1 MWLSREVGLFL
12 ETAARSLLVLFAAVI
27 WRSRLMKV
35 HLGARVTPPT
45 ETYLP
50 PVISL
55 VSISYL
61 SCSRGWGNT
70 VRPCDQ
76 REKDMSCF
84 NITND
89 CCWFGLIFFFW
100 NKVSC
105 GPGWPPTPCVVRDAF
120 VVEVLLPLTCAGFQA
135 CHNTQLL
142 HDSRQTLHL
151 VLFLSCP
158 ADYTAFSFV
167 LLGIKMTFNPLALF
181 IAYYKTREKFL

>member
-1 MWLSREVGLFL
+1 MLPGHCAGAVCCRHLEVQADESPPGCSCDASYRDIPTTSHFINQYKLSVMLKGLG
-12 ETAARSLLVLFAAVI
+12 
-27 WRSRLMKV
+27 K
-35 HLGARVTPPT
+35 HCPT
-45 ETYLP
+45 L
-50 PVISL
+50 
-55 VSISYL
+55 
-61 SCSRGWGNT
+61 W
-70 VRPCDQ
+70 PCDQ
-76 REKDMSCF
+76 RERDMSCF
-84 NITND
+84 NMTND
-89 CCWFGLIFFFW
+89 CCWFGLIFFFFW

-151 VLFLSCP
+151 VSFLSCP

-167 LLGIKMTFNPLALF
+167 LLEIKMTFNPLALF

>member
-1 MWLSREVGLFL
+1 
-12 ETAARSLLVLFAAVI
+12 
-27 WRSRLMKV
+27 MKV
-35 HLGARVTPPT
+35 HLGARVMPPT
-45 ETYLP
+45 EIYLP
-50 PVISL
+50 LVISL
-55 VSISYL
+55 ISISYL

-70 VRPCDQ
+70 VLPCDLVT
-76 REKDMSCF
+76 KGKGTWAVLIWLMTVADLV
-84 NITND
+84 
-89 CCWFGLIFFFW
+89 WFFFFW

-120 VVEVLLPLTCAGFQA
+120 VVEVLLPLMCAGFQA

-167 LLGIKMTFNPLALF
+167 LLEIKMTFNPLALF